1 LVTADNGVVTLASL
15 TSLTLA
21 LGTGFFYSSL
31 TLLTFPVFVFE
42 LAESSDIL
50 AALGLFCDLMP
61 FLSYSLVKVFLEV
74 ASGTFIPGDLTVK
87 VFLPGFE
94 VLFTL
99 TALGDFTEA
108 LLFTA
113 CSRSFC
119 LSAVLFE

>member
-1 LVTADNGVVTLASL
+1 LVTAVKGVVTLASL

-21 LGTGFFYSSL
+21 LGTGFFYSS
-31 TLLTFPVFVFE
+31 TFPVFVFE
-42 LAESSDIL
+42 FAESSDIL
-50 AALGLFCDLMP
+50 AALGLFCDLIP
-61 FLSYSLVKVFLEV
+61 FLSYSEFLEV

-113 CSRSFC
+113 CSFY
-119 LSAVLFE
+119 LSAV